1 MPEFSP
7 DTIQFE
13 ASADAPTVPQEI
25 RVLQSVLYEALNDW
39 LSRAQ
44 DPIWQQ
50 WLHLQIQEEALR
62 CFLRTVQLPLDLRTL
77 PEQLRALH
85 AQITPVISHADTL
98 RQLLHHWQKQT
109 EALTLKNKAAY
120 EKTGTERQSLNSQLA
135 DTAWPAAFLQQCD
148 KIETFLA
155 QQAEARFA
163 LLGSTPASPP
173 SSSPLAPPREST
185 PLKQTPSGFILPS
198 KLNASIFQRSSRAW
212 VRRAARYLH
221 IAGQDNF
228 SNKKVLKKLLKSLYA
243 ALEQEPNNAPALLLL
258 GWIFGCMGNGVA
270 AMACLD
276 RLHQH
281 ESHPEMI
288 FLIRFLQNRPV
299 L

>member
-13 ASADAPTVPQEI
+13 ASAEAPTDPQEI
-25 RVLQSVLYEALNDW
+25 RVLQSALYKELNEW
-39 LSRAQ
+39 LSQAQ

-50 WLHLQIQEEALR
+50 WLHLQIQEEALH
-62 CFLRTVQLPLDLRTL
+62 CFLRAVQFPLDLRTL

-85 AQITPVISHADTL
+85 TQITPVIAHADTL

-135 DTAWPAAFLQQCD
+135 DTAWPAAFLQQCHE
-148 KIETFLA
+148 IETFLA
-155 QQAEARFA
+155 QQGEVRFG
-163 LLGSTPASPP
+163 LLGSTQP
-173 SSSPLAPPREST
+173 SPLSTPRESK
-185 PLKQTPSGFILPS
+185 PLKQTPSGFVLPS
-198 KLNASIFQRSSRAW
+198 QLRASIFQRSSRAW
-212 VRRAARYLH
+212 VRRAARYLQ
-221 IAGQDNF
+221 IAKQDNF
-228 SNKKVLKKLLKSLYA
+228 SNKKVLQKLLKSLYA

-258 GWIFGCMGNGVA
+258 GWVFGGMGNGVA